1 MGKPVKRRY
10 DNTRRQAQVRAT
22 RAEVV
27 AAGRQLFV
35 ERGYPATT
43 VEAIAEASATPPATV
58 YRLFGSKRGILSA
71 VLDVAFVGDD
81 EPVPFGERPAVRA
94 ALGERDPAR
103 LLDLFAHLAR
113 ELLDRSAPV
122 QHVLRTAAVVDP
134 EAAAQLETTNR
145 QRLEGQSRIAGV
157 LADRGALAEDV
168 DQRRAA
174 DLIYLLMSPEVHR
187 ILTVERGWSPEAYER
202 WLATSLR
209 ASLLP

>member
-1 MGKPVKRRY
+1 M
-10 DNTRRQAQVRAT
+10 
-22 RAEVV
+22 
-27 AAGRQLFV
+27 
-35 ERGYPATT
+35 
-43 VEAIAEASATPPATV
+43 
-58 YRLFGSKRGILSA
+58 
-71 VLDVAFVGDD
+71 
-81 EPVPFGERPAVRA
+81 
-94 ALGERDPAR
+94 
-103 LLDLFAHLAR
+103 
-113 ELLDRSAPV
+113 
-122 QHVLRTAAVVDP
+122 VDP